1 MHPKIAS
8 LLSRFPRIELIRWE
22 TPVQYLPKVSA
33 KLGVDV
39 YVKRDDLTGFGIGGN
54 KVRKLEFLLGD
65 AMAKGCDT
73 VITTG
78 AVHSNHAFVTALA
91 AKSLGLDAVLVLR
104 GKEQMKGNYLL
115 DRLMGIETRVFDVD
129 KTGDLWPIA
138 REVAEELKKAGR
150 KPYLIPAGGASPVGT
165 LGYVRAA
172 GEIHS
177 QMKGLG
183 VEFDSVVDAVGSGGT
198 LAGLILGSA
207 LIEAP
212 WKVFGM
218 DVGGFVEGLSERV
231 RNLALDAAGL
241 LGVKVEVPE
250 PEIRDYGFGAYGKI
264 VKEVA
269 ELIRFVGTSEGIILD
284 PVYTGKAFYGL
295 MDLAERGELGERVL
309 FIHTGGFPGV
319 FHYGEEMLKLIQK
332 A

>member
-1 MHPKIAS
+1 MHPKIGS
-8 LLSRFPRIELIRWE
+8 LLARFPRVELIKWE
-22 TPVQYLPKVSA
+22 TPIQYLPKVS
-33 KLGVDV
+33 KRLGVDV

-65 AMAKGCDT
+65 AIAKGCDT

-104 GKEQMKGNYLL
+104 GKEQLKGNYLL
-115 DRLMGIETRVFDVD
+115 DKLMGIETRVYSVE
-129 KTGDLWPIA
+129 KTSELWPIA
-138 REVAEELKKAGR
+138 QKVAEELKKEGK

-165 LGYVRAA
+165 LGYVRAV
-172 GEIHS
+172 GEIHT
-177 QMKGLG
+177 QMKRLG

-198 LAGLILGSA
+198 LAGLLLGSV
-207 LIEAP
+207 LVNAP
-212 WKVFGM
+212 WKVVGM
-218 DVGGFVEGLSERV
+218 DVGGFVEGLGERV
-231 RNLALDAAGL
+231 KKLALEASEL
-241 LGVKVEVPE
+241 MGVSVEVPE
-250 PEIRDYGFGAYGKI
+250 PEIHDYGFGAYGKI

-295 MDLAERGELGERVL
+295 MELAERGELGETVL